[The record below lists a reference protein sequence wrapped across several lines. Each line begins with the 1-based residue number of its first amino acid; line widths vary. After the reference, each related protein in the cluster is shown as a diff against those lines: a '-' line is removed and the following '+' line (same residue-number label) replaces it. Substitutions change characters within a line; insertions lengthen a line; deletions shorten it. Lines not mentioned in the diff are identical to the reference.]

1 MEERNPPAIAA
12 VGLFKVIK
20 CVFLLFAWVI
30 ILGCVLTKN
39 R

>member
-1 MEERNPPAIAA
+1 MLSS
-12 VGLFKVIK
+12 LFRIVK

-30 ILGCVLTKN
+30 ILGCVMTKN

>member
-1 MEERNPPAIAA
+1 MEERNPLVIA
-12 VGLFKVIK
+12 VIGLFKVVK